1 MARAVFLDRD
11 GVVNE
16 LFYHQELEIR
26 GAPFTVNQFK
36 LISGVPEA
44 INLLHRSGYLVVLIS
59 NQPDTAKG
67 RVTLDSF
74 EKIRLKMKAELAKAG
89 AYLDGEYYCMHHP
102 EAVVEQ
108 FKVICDCRKPKSG
121 LLLRAARELDV
132 DMPQSWFVGDNLSD
146 VEAGKGT
153 GCRTVLIGKMKCELC
168 DLMDNRNVMPDSKST
183 SLTDAVQ
190 HILKTR
196 I

>member
-16 LFYHQELEIR
+16 LVYHQEQEIIDS
-26 GAPFTVNQFK
+26 PFTVNQLK
-36 LISGVPEA
+36 VISGVPEA
-44 INLLHRSGYLVVLIS
+44 INVLHQAGYLVILIS
-59 NQPDTAKG
+59 NQPGIAKG
-67 RVTLDSF
+67 RMTLDSF
-74 EKIRLKMKAELAKAG
+74 EKIRLKMKAELAEAG

-121 LLLRAARELDV
+121 LLLRAAREHDV

-146 VEAGKGT
+146 VEAGKGA
-153 GCRTVLIGKMKCELC
+153 GCQTILIGKMKCELC
-168 DLMDNRNVMPDSKST
+168 NLMDDLKVRPDSISVN
-183 SLTDAVQ
+183 LPEAVR

-196 I
+196 A